1 MNENE
6 NTGTVESS
14 GQLDTQDNADNE
26 VTTETVVYTDQLK
39 AIQDYQSLQIGLECV
54 MIGVLLIFAV
64 FNVLKRY
71 I

>member
-6 NTGTVESS
+6 NPGTVESS
-14 GQLDTQDNADNE
+14 GQLDNQDNADNE
-26 VTTETVVYTDQLK
+26 VTTETVVYTEQLN